1 MSMLI
6 RRSLTMSALPIDAPG
21 APSRGSLS
29 PRPLAPLQ
37 LIAILALAVSTLV
50 AATAVSI
57 GLARAGVPS
66 CVTANISSVD
76 SRR

>member
-1 MSMLI
+1 
-6 RRSLTMSALPIDAPG
+6 MSALPIDAPG

-57 GLARAGVPS
+57 GLARAAWPN
-66 CVTANISSVD
+66 CVTTAHVALPAAEQKRSL
-76 SRR
+76 